1 MDENELKQ
9 KEAELAEREERLKEA
24 EDKVIRKGAKEHLYD
39 KINIPLKYIDM
50 IIVALFAGIIIF
62 LILGFLKGHGYF

>member
-9 KEAELAEREERLKEA
+9 KEAELAEREERLKAA

-50 IIVALFAGIIIF
+50 IIAGLFAGIIIF